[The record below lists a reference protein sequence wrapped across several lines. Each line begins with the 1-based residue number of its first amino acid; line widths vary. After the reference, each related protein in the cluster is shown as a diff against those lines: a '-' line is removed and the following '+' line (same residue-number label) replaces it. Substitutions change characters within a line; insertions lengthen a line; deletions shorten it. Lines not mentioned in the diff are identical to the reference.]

1 MILPIICA
9 GLPMAAYIARLTR
22 AGMLEVIRSDFVRT
36 ARAKGLSERRVI
48 WKHAL
53 RGGLLPVVS
62 FLGPGFSGLL
72 VGSLV
77 VEKIFNIPGMGRY
90 LVEAAQN
97 REYNLLV
104 GVTLVYAFIL
114 LIANTVVDI
123 AYAFLDPGWSSADGH
138 LDARA
143 PHQYRDAGEGLQPRP
158 GRPPPPRQEPRRR
171 RRRGGAGRADHR
183 LHPRAFASRWRYD
196 QADLVTGPAAPSWE
210 HWMGTDYFGRDL
222 LARVFFGGRISFAV
236 GLFATLVSFFIGV
249 TWGGIAGYFGGK
261 VDAILMRIVD
271 VLYAIPF
278 FIVVILLMV
287 FFAGQEGPLF
297 KAFRSVLR
305 FFVAHPEDPSYFPIF
320 QILIVFAAL
329 GGISWLTMARIVRG
343 QVIALR
349 GQPFVEAARSIGAGH
364 AALIFRHLLPNALG
378 PIIIYTTLTIPEIMM
393 TEAFLSFLG
402 LGTQEPL
409 SSWGLL
415 AANGADSMDLYPGP

>member
-1 MILPIICA
+1 
-9 GLPMAAYIARLTR
+9 MATKAPAIPTSIET
-22 AGMLEVIRSDFVRT
+22 LE
-36 ARAKGLSERRVI
+36 KGSSLGRD
-48 WKHAL
+48 AL
-53 RGGLLPVVS
+53 RRLAKNRAAVVAGVV
-62 FLGPGFSGLL
+62 LALL
-72 VGSLV
+72 VVGCILVPSL
-77 VEKIFNIPGMGRY
+77 
-90 LVEAAQN
+90 
-97 REYNLLV
+97 
-104 GVTLVYAFIL
+104 
-114 LIANTVVDI
+114 
-123 AYAFLDPGWSSADGH
+123 SH
-138 LDARA
+138 
-143 PHQYRDAGEGLQPRP
+143 
-158 GRPPPPRQEPRRR
+158 
-171 RRRGGAGRADHR
+171 
-183 LHPRAFASRWRYD
+183 WRYD
-196 QADLVTGPAAPSWE
+196 QADLATGPTPPSWQ

-261 VDAILMRIVD
+261 VDAVLMRIVD

-297 KAFRSVLR
+297 KAFKGVLR
-305 FFVAHPEDPSYFPIF
+305 FFVSRPDDPSYFPIF

-364 AALIFRHLLPNALG
+364 TALIFRHLLPNALG
-378 PIIIYTTLTIPEIMM
+378 PIIIYTTLTIPEVMM

-415 AANGADSMDLYPGP
+415 AANGADSMDLYPWTLIFPALMLAISLFCFNFLGDGLRDALDPRIRKD